1 MPSNSQQAHY
11 SLQQASRRAGFHHS
25 DRKNERN
32 KNTVKFLPKKRKEKS
47 TRDFHSWSPFSK
59 DPPFH
64 FFHSVYLT
72 QRKCVSLWLCGKL
85 RGGYPCTGMLCRER
99 QPHSS
104 QLPVCRGA
112 EWAPYPRWL
121 WPSSLI
127 QWTSGKN
134 TSTACSRRDLV
145 RQLLPPKA
153 VNAY

>member
-104 QLPVCRGA
+104 QAPCVQRG
-112 EWAPYPRWL
+112 RVGSV
-121 WPSSLI
+121 SSLI
-127 QWTSGKN
+127 V
-134 TSTACSRRDLV
+134 A
-145 RQLLPPKA
+145 QLFDSMNIREK
-153 VNAY
+153 YIHSMQ